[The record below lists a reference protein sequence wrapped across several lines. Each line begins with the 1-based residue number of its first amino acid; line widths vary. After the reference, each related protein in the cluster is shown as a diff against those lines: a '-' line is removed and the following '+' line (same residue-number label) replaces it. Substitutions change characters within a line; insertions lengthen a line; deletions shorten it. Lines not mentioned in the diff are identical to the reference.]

1 MKEKYDTEEFYCP
14 KLGHHLTF
22 KYCRTEN
29 LGIPCSRIVRCC
41 SHKIPVQNF
50 LYMQYSD
57 AEIQQIF
64 QSKGSKINA
73 ILDIIQKVNIKNN

>member
-41 SHKIPVQNF
+41 SGKIPVQNF
-50 LYMQYSD
+50 LYTQYSD
-57 AEIQQIF
+57 AEIKQIF
-64 QSKGSKINA
+64 QIKGSKINA